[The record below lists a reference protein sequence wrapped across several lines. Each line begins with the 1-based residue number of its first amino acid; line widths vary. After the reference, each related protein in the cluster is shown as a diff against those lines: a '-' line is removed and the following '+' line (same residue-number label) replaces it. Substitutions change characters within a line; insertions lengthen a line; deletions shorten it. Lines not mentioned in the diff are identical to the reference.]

1 MVPASLSGFYLIGVR
16 YFGRFGWQ
24 VKGITTW
31 RDTER

>member
-1 MVPASLSGFYLIGVR
+1 MVPASLFGFYLIGVR
-16 YFGRFGWQ
+16 HFGFFGWQ